1 MSDDEIST
9 TTQEYES
16 PVTTTSYSQ
25 LSFSLYGELIK
36 SKQTFLLVYT
46 AIFAYLITAWTTNG
60 IIISQMLMVTV
71 GLFLAVSGSTL
82 LNMVI
87 DRDIDAIM
95 ERTKDRPIPSGR
107 MPVSTALKHGLLFTF
122 AGILSVGLFINFVTM
137 VIVFLGF
144 FFDVVVYS
152 IWLKR
157 RTKYSIIFGGIAGGL
172 PAIAGRT
179 AVIGAV
185 DIISITMAMFVLCW
199 IPLHILTLSLIPK
212 NLKGY
217 KDAKVPMWPVVS
229 GKAQTIRV
237 ISISAILSAITIILT
252 SIFLNIYILLQLP
265 LIIFSVYVIVQS
277 LANLSKPSDQ
287 RTFKLFKLASMFMVI
302 AFLWLFVGVVI
313 SSYATCPLRI
323 FLW

>member
-1 MSDDEIST
+1 LTSDELSIT
-9 TTQEYES
+9 AQEYEQ
-16 PVTTTSYSQ
+16 PLAVSYSQ

-46 AIFAYLITAWTTNG
+46 AIFAYLISAWTTTG
-60 IIISQMLMVTV
+60 INLSQLLWVTV
-71 GLFLAVSGSTL
+71 GLFFAISGSTL

-87 DRDIDAIM
+87 DRDIDALM

-122 AGILSVGLFINFVTM
+122 AGILSVGIFINIVTM
-137 VIVFLGF
+137 VVVFLGF

-172 PAIAGRT
+172 PAIAGRA
-179 AVIGAV
+179 AVIGTI
-185 DIISITMAMFVLCW
+185 DIVSITMALFVLCW
-199 IPLHILTLSLIPK
+199 IPLHILTLALIPK

-229 GKAQTIRV
+229 SKEQTIRV
-237 ISISAILSAITIILT
+237 ISISAILSASAVILT
-252 SIFLNIYILLQLP
+252 GIFLEIYLLLLFP
-265 LIIFSVYVIVQS
+265 LIVFCSYVILQS
-277 LANLSKPSDQ
+277 LANLDQPSDQ
-287 RTFKLFKLASMFMVI
+287 RTFKLFKLASMFMAI
-302 AFLWLFVGVVI
+302 AFLWLFIGIII
-313 SSYATCPLRI
+313 SFYETCPLRI

>member
-1 MSDDEIST
+1 MSDDEIPIT
-9 TTQEYES
+9 TYEYEK
-16 PVTTTSYSQ
+16 PVIATSYSQ

-46 AIFAYLITAWTTNG
+46 TIFTYLISAWTTTG
-60 IIISQMLMVTV
+60 IIISQLLIVTV
-71 GLFLAVSGSTL
+71 GLFFAVSGSTL

-87 DRDIDAIM
+87 DRDIDALM

-107 MPVSTALKHGLLFTF
+107 MPASTALKHGLLFTIG
-122 AGILSVGLFINFVTM
+122 GILSVGIFINFITM

-152 IWLKR
+152 ILLKR
-157 RTKYSIIFGGIAGGL
+157 RTKFSIIFGGIAGGL

-179 AVIGAV
+179 AVIGTV
-185 DIISITMAMFVLCW
+185 DIVSLTIAMFVLCW

-217 KDAKVPMWPVVS
+217 TDAKVPMWPVVS
-229 GKAQTIRV
+229 SKSETIRV
-237 ISISAILSAITIILT
+237 ISISAILSSIMIILT
-252 SIFLNIYILLQLP
+252 GVFLKIYFLLQLP
-265 LIIFSVYVIVQS
+265 LIIFSAYVIIQS
-277 LANLSKPSDQ
+277 LANLSQPSDQ
-287 RTFKLFKLASMFMVI
+287 RTFKLFKLASMFMAL

-313 SSYATCPLRI
+313 STYATCPLRI